1 MNVQKSA
8 RITPSPRAEQVMP
21 PVGVKVSL
29 NTEMQKFLQEKTVTP
44 SPGQYPRMTA
54 DSAQVSAAS
63 VTWTNAEPDTLMERV
78 LAPANLRRAY
88 QRVVSNKGAPGADG
102 MTVDDLA
109 DYVKQYWPTLK
120 VRLLAGEYHPQG
132 VRAVDIPKPKGGTRQ
147 LGIPSVVD
155 RLIQQA
161 LLQQLTPIFD
171 PLFSDYSYGFRPG
184 RSAHQ
189 AIETAR
195 GHVAA
200 GHRWCVELDLEKFFD
215 RVNHDVLMAYVARQI
230 EDKRVLTLIRR
241 YLEAGTMSGGLV
253 SRRQEGT
260 PQGGP
265 LSPLLS
271 NILLNE
277 LDRELER
284 RGHRFVRYADDAN
297 IYVCSQRA
305 GTRVMAGVERFLNQ
319 RLKLTLNREKSH
331 VARPWVCDYL
341 GYGMSWHQQPRLRVA
356 TMSLGRLHDRL
367 RDLLRGARGHK
378 MANVI
383 ERINPVLRGWAGY
396 FKLSQS
402 KRPLEEI
409 DGWVRRK
416 LRCVVWRQWK
426 RPSTRAR
433 NLMRLGL
440 SEARA
445 CKSAFNGRGPWWS
458 SGASHMNQALPKK
471 LWDQLGLVSVL
482 DTINRLSRIA

>member
-1 MNVQKSA
+1 M
-8 RITPSPRAEQVMP
+8 
-21 PVGVKVSL
+21 
-29 NTEMQKFLQEKTVTP
+29 TP
-44 SPGQYPRMTA
+44 SPGRYPRATA
-54 DSAQVSAAS
+54 GSAQTSAAS
-63 VTWTNAEPDTLMERV
+63 VTWTNAEPDTLMARV
-78 LAPANLRRAY
+78 LAPANLQRAY
-88 QRVVSNKGAPGADG
+88 QRVVRNKGAPGADG
-102 MTVDDLA
+102 MTVDQLA
-109 DYVKQYWPTLK
+109 DYVNQYWPTLK
-120 VRLLAGEYHPQG
+120 ERLLAGEYHPQG

-147 LGIPSVVD
+147 LGIPTVVD

-195 GHVAA
+195 AHVAA
-200 GHRWCVELDLEKFFD
+200 GYRWCVELDLEKFFD
-215 RVNHDVLMAYVARQI
+215 RVNHDILMAHVQRHV
-230 EDKRVLTLIRR
+230 EDKQVLKLIRR
-241 YLEAGTMSGGLV
+241 YLEAGVMSGGLV
-253 SRRQEGT
+253 GQRQEGT

-297 IYVCSQRA
+297 IYVRSRRA
-305 GTRVMAGVERFLNQ
+305 GERVMDSVERFLNQ
-319 RLKLTLNREKSH
+319 RLKLTLNRDKSR

-356 TMSLGRLHDRL
+356 KMSLGRLRDRL
-367 RDLLRGARGHK
+367 KDLLRGARGQK

-402 KRPLEEI
+402 KRPLEEL
-409 DGWVRRK
+409 DGWVRHK
-416 LRCVVWRQWK
+416 LRCAVWRQWK
-426 RPSTRAR
+426 QPSTRAR
-433 NLMRLGL
+433 NLMRQGL
-440 SEARA
+440 DEARA
-445 CKSAFNGRGPWWS
+445 CKSAFNGRGPWWN
-458 SGASHMNQALPKK
+458 SGGSHMNQALPKK
-471 LWDQLGLVSVL
+471 RWDQLGLVSIL
-482 DTINRLSRIA
+482 DTINRLNRIA

>member
-1 MNVQKSA
+1 
-8 RITPSPRAEQVMP
+8 MP
-21 PVGVKVSL
+21 PVGVRVSL
-29 NTEMQKFLQEKTVTP
+29 NTEMQKFLPEKTVTP
-44 SPGQYPRMTA
+44 SPGQNPRMTA

-63 VTWTNAEPDTLMERV
+63 VTWTNAEPDTLMARV

-102 MTVDDLA
+102 MTVDQLA
-109 DYVKQYWPTLK
+109 GYVKQYWPTLK
-120 VRLLAGEYHPQG
+120 TRLLAGEYHPQG
-132 VRAVDIPKPKGGTRQ
+132 VRAVDIPKPKGGTRR
-147 LGIPSVVD
+147 LGIPGVVD

-184 RSAHQ
+184 KSAHQ

-195 GHVAA
+195 THVAA
-200 GHRWCVELDLEKFFD
+200 GYRWCVELDLEKFFD
-215 RVNHDVLMAYVARQI
+215 RVNHDILMAYIERQI

-241 YLEAGTMSGGLV
+241 YLEAGTMLGGLV

-297 IYVCSQRA
+297 IYVRSRRA
-305 GTRVMAGVERFLNQ
+305 GERVLAGVERFLSQ
-319 RLKLTLNREKSH
+319 RLKLVLNREKSR
-331 VARPWVCDYL
+331 VARPWFCDFL
-341 GYGMSWHQQPRLRVA
+341 GYGMSLHRQPRLRVA
-356 TMSLGRLHDRL
+356 TMSLGRLRDRL
-367 RDLLRGARGHK
+367 RDLLRGARGRK
-378 MANVI
+378 LSDVI
-383 ERINPVLRGWAGY
+383 EQLNPVLRGWAGY
-396 FKLSQS
+396 FRLSQS
-402 KRPLEEI
+402 KGALENL
-409 DGWVRRK
+409 DGWIRRK
-416 LRCVVWRQWK
+416 LRCVVWRHWK
-426 RPSTRAR
+426 LPSTRAR

-440 SEARA
+440 NEARA
-445 CKSAFNGRGPWWS
+445 CHSASNGRGPWWN
-458 SGASHMNQALPKK
+458 SGASHMNRALPKK
-471 LWDQLGLVSVL
+471 QWDALGLISIL
-482 DTINRLSRIA
+482 DTINRLSRIT

>member
-1 MNVQKSA
+1 
-8 RITPSPRAEQVMP
+8 MP

-195 GHVAA
+195 DHVAA

-215 RVNHDVLMAYVARQI
+215 RVNHDVLMACVARQI
-230 EDKRVLTLIRR
+230 EDKRVLALIRR

-297 IYVCSQRA
+297 IYVRSQRA

-341 GYGMSWHQQPRLRVA
+341 GYGMSRHQQPRLRVA

-433 NLMRLGL
+433 NLKRLGL

>member
-1 MNVQKSA
+1 
-8 RITPSPRAEQVMP
+8 MP

-63 VTWTNAEPDTLMERV
+63 VTWTNAEPDTLMEQV
-78 LAPANLRRAY
+78 LVPANLRRAY
-88 QRVVSNKGAPGADG
+88 
-102 MTVDDLA
+102 
-109 DYVKQYWPTLK
+109 
-120 VRLLAGEYHPQG
+120 
-132 VRAVDIPKPKGGTRQ
+132 
-147 LGIPSVVD
+147 
-155 RLIQQA
+155 
-161 LLQQLTPIFD
+161 
-171 PLFSDYSYGFRPG
+171 
-184 RSAHQ
+184 
-189 AIETAR
+189 
-195 GHVAA
+195 
-200 GHRWCVELDLEKFFD
+200 
-215 RVNHDVLMAYVARQI
+215 
-230 EDKRVLTLIRR
+230 
-241 YLEAGTMSGGLV
+241 
-253 SRRQEGT
+253 
-260 PQGGP
+260 QGGP

-297 IYVCSQRA
+297 IYVRSQRA

-440 SEARA
+440 SEART

>member
-1 MNVQKSA
+1 MSEK
-8 RITPSPRAEQVMP
+8 
-21 PVGVKVSL
+21 
-29 NTEMQKFLQEKTVTP
+29 QKFLRKRTVTP
-44 SPGQYPRMTA
+44 SPGQNPGLA
-54 DSAQVSAAS
+54 AVSAQTSAAS

-78 LAPANLRRAY
+78 LAPANLKRAY

-102 MTVDDLA
+102 MTVDQLA
-109 DYVKQYWPTLK
+109 GYVKQYWPILK
-120 VRLLAGEYHPQG
+120 TRLLAGEYHPQG
-132 VRAVDIPKPKGGTRQ
+132 VRAVDIPKSQGGTRQ
-147 LGIPSVVD
+147 LGIPCVVD

-161 LLQQLTPIFD
+161 LLQQLTPIFE

-195 GHVAA
+195 DHVAA

-215 RVNHDVLMAYVARQI
+215 RVNHDVLMAHVARQI

-297 IYVCSQRA
+297 IYVRSHRA
-305 GTRVMAGVERFLNQ
+305 GERVMASVERFLTQ
-319 RLKLTLNREKSH
+319 RLKLTLNREKSR
-331 VARPWVCDYL
+331 VARPWACDYL
-341 GYGMSWHQQPRLRVA
+341 GYGMSWHKQPKLRVA
-356 TMSLGRLHDRL
+356 SISLHGLRDRL
-367 RDLLRGARGHK
+367 RELLRRVRAHSMRYIVEQ
-378 MANVI
+378 MT
-383 ERINPVLRGWAGY
+383 PVLRGWAGY

-402 KRPLEEI
+402 KRPLEEL
-409 DGWVRRK
+409 DGWVRHK
-416 LRCVVWRQWK
+416 LRCVIWRQWK

-433 NLMRLGL
+433 NLIRLGID
-440 SEARA
+440 EARA
-445 CKSAFNGRGPWWS
+445 WKSAVNGRGPWWN

-471 LWDQLGLVSVL
+471 LWDRLGLVSIL
-482 DTINRLSRIA
+482 DTINRLNRIT

>member
-1 MNVQKSA
+1 
-8 RITPSPRAEQVMP
+8 
-21 PVGVKVSL
+21 
-29 NTEMQKFLQEKTVTP
+29 
-44 SPGQYPRMTA
+44 
-54 DSAQVSAAS
+54 
-63 VTWTNAEPDTLMERV
+63 MERV
-78 LAPANLRRAY
+78 LAPANLKRAY

-102 MTVDDLA
+102 MTVDQLA
-109 DYVKQYWPTLK
+109 GYVKQYWPTLK

-132 VRAVDIPKPKGGTRQ
+132 VRAVEIPKPKGGTRQ

-189 AIETAR
+189 ATETAR
-195 GHVAA
+195 AHVVA
-200 GHRWCVELDLEKFFD
+200 GHRWCVEIDLEKFFD
-215 RVNHDVLMAYVARQI
+215 RVNHDILMAHIARQI

-241 YLEAGTMSGGLV
+241 YLEAGTMADGLV

-297 IYVCSQRA
+297 IYVRSPRA
-305 GTRVMAGVERFLNQ
+305 GMRVMRRVECFLNQ
-319 RLKLTLNREKSH
+319 RLKLALNRDKSR
-331 VARPWVCDYL
+331 VAGSWICDYL

-356 TMSLGRLHDRL
+356 TMSLGRLRDRL
-367 RDLLRGARGHK
+367 RDLLRRARGRK
-378 MANVI
+378 MANII

-396 FKLSQS
+396 FKLTQG
-402 KRPLEEI
+402 KRALEI
-409 DGWVRRK
+409 LDGWVRHK
-416 LRCVVWRQWK
+416 LRCVIWRQWK
-426 RPSTRAR
+426 QPSTRAR

-440 SEARA
+440 DEGRA
-445 CKSAFNGRGPWWS
+445 CTSAFNGRGPWWN

-471 LWDQLGLVSVL
+471 LWDRLGLVSIL
-482 DTINRLSRIA
+482 DTINRLSRIT

>member
-1 MNVQKSA
+1 
-8 RITPSPRAEQVMP
+8 
-21 PVGVKVSL
+21 
-29 NTEMQKFLQEKTVTP
+29 MQKFLQEKTVTP
-44 SPGQYPRMTA
+44 SPGQRPRMTP
-54 DSAQVSAAS
+54 DSAEVSAAS
-63 VTWTNAEPDTLMERV
+63 VTWTNAEPDMLMERV
-78 LAPANLRRAY
+78 LAPANLERAY

-102 MTVDDLA
+102 MTVADLA
-109 DYVKQYWPTLK
+109 GYVKQYWPILK
-120 VRLLAGEYHPQG
+120 ARLLAGEYHPQV
-132 VRAVDIPKPKGGTRQ
+132 VRSVEIPKPQGGMRQ
-147 LGIPSVVD
+147 LGIPSVMD

-189 AIETAR
+189 AVEMAR
-195 GHVAA
+195 VHVAV

-215 RVNHDVLMAYVARQI
+215 RVNHDILMACVERHV
-230 EDKRVLTLIRR
+230 EDKRVLRLIRR
-241 YLEAGTMSGGLV
+241 YLEAGVMSGGVV
-253 SRRQEGT
+253 SHRQEGT

-271 NILLNE
+271 NILLDE

-297 IYVCSQRA
+297 IYVRSPRA
-305 GTRVMAGVERFLNQ
+305 GERVLASVERFLNH
-319 RLKLTLNREKSH
+319 RLKLRLNRDKSR
-331 VARPWVCDYL
+331 VAGSWKCDYL
-341 GYGMSWHQQPRLRVA
+341 GYGMSWHRQPRLRVA
-356 TMSLGRLHDRL
+356 TMSLRRVRDRL
-367 RDLLRGARGHK
+367 RELLRGVRGHK

-402 KRPLEEI
+402 KRPFEEL
-409 DGWVRRK
+409 DGWVRHK

-426 RPSTRAR
+426 QPSTRAR

-440 SEARA
+440 GEERA
-445 CKSAFNGRGPWWS
+445 YKSAFNGRGPWWN
-458 SGASHMNQALPKK
+458 SGAPHMNQALPKK
-471 LWDQLGLVSVL
+471 LWDRLGLVSIL
-482 DTINRLSRIA
+482 DTINRLNRMA

>member
-1 MNVQKSA
+1 
-8 RITPSPRAEQVMP
+8 
-21 PVGVKVSL
+21 
-29 NTEMQKFLQEKTVTP
+29 
-44 SPGQYPRMTA
+44 MTA
-54 DSAQVSAAS
+54 DRAQTSAAS
-63 VTWTNAEPDTLMERV
+63 VAWTKAEPDTLMERV
-78 LAPANLRRAY
+78 LAPANLKRAY

-102 MTVDDLA
+102 MTVDQLA
-109 DYVKQYWPTLK
+109 GYVKQYWPTLK
-120 VRLLAGEYHPQG
+120 VRLLADEYHPQG
-132 VRAVDIPKPKGGTRQ
+132 VRAVEIPKPKGGTRQ

-195 GHVAA
+195 AHVVA
-200 GHRWCVELDLEKFFD
+200 GHRWCVEIDLEKFFD
-215 RVNHDVLMAYVARQI
+215 RVNHDILMAHIARQI

-241 YLEAGTMSGGLV
+241 YLEAGTMADGLV

-297 IYVCSQRA
+297 IYVRSPRA
-305 GTRVMAGVERFLNQ
+305 GMRVMRRVECFLIQ
-319 RLKLTLNREKSH
+319 RLKLALNRDKSR
-331 VARPWVCDYL
+331 VAGSWICDYL

-356 TMSLGRLHDRL
+356 TMSLGRLRDRL
-367 RDLLRGARGHK
+367 RDLLRRARGRK
-378 MANVI
+378 MANII

-396 FKLSQS
+396 FKLTQG
-402 KRPLEEI
+402 KRAVEI
-409 DGWVRRK
+409 LDGWVRHK
-416 LRCVVWRQWK
+416 LRCVIWRQWK
-426 RPSTRAR
+426 QPSTRAR

-440 SEARA
+440 DEGRA
-445 CKSAFNGRGPWWS
+445 CTSAFNGRGPWWN

-471 LWDQLGLVSVL
+471 LWDRLGLVSIL
-482 DTINRLSRIA
+482 DTINRLSRIT

>member
-1 MNVQKSA
+1 MSK
-8 RITPSPRAEQVMP
+8 
-21 PVGVKVSL
+21 K
-29 NTEMQKFLQEKTVTP
+29 QKFLRKRTVTP
-44 SPGQYPRMTA
+44 SLGRNPGLA
-54 DSAQVSAAS
+54 AGSAQTSAAS
-63 VTWTNAEPDTLMERV
+63 VARTNAEPDTLMERV
-78 LAPANLRRAY
+78 LAPANLKRAY

-102 MTVDDLA
+102 MTVDQLA
-109 DYVKQYWPTLK
+109 DYVKQYWSILK
-120 VRLLAGEYHPQG
+120 TRLLAGEYHPQG
-132 VRAVDIPKPKGGTRQ
+132 VRAVEIPKPKGGTRQ
-147 LGIPSVVD
+147 LGIPNVVD

-189 AIETAR
+189 AIKTAR

-215 RVNHDVLMAYVARQI
+215 RVNHDVLMAHIERQVD
-230 EDKRVLTLIRR
+230 DKRVLRLIRR
-241 YLEAGTMSGGLV
+241 YLEAGAMSGGLV
-253 SRRQEGT
+253 SQRREGT

-297 IYVCSQRA
+297 IYVRSRRA
-305 GTRVMAGVERFLNQ
+305 GDRVLAGVERFLNQ
-319 RLKLTLNREKSH
+319 RLKLTLNREKSR

-341 GYGMSWHQQPRLRVA
+341 GYGMSWNKQPRLKA
-356 TMSLGRLHDRL
+356 AAMSLDRLCDRL
-367 RDLLRGARGHK
+367 RDLLRGARGRS
-378 MANVI
+378 MAYVI

-402 KRPLEEI
+402 KRPFEQL
-409 DGWVRRK
+409 DGWVRHK
-416 LRCVVWRQWK
+416 LRCIVWRQWK
-426 RPSTRAR
+426 TPSTRAR
-433 NLMRLGL
+433 NLMRLGIG
-440 SEARA
+440 EARA
-445 CKSAFNGRGPWWS
+445 WPSAFNGRGPWWN
-458 SGASHMNQALPKK
+458 SGASHLNQALPKK
-471 LWDQLGLVSVL
+471 LWDGLGLVSIL
-482 DTINRLSRIA
+482 DTINRLSRIT

>member
-1 MNVQKSA
+1 
-8 RITPSPRAEQVMP
+8 MP

-63 VTWTNAEPDTLMERV
+63 VTWTNAEPDTLMEQV
-78 LAPANLRRAY
+78 LVPANLRRAY
-88 QRVVSNKGAPGADG
+88 
-102 MTVDDLA
+102 
-109 DYVKQYWPTLK
+109 
-120 VRLLAGEYHPQG
+120 
-132 VRAVDIPKPKGGTRQ
+132 
-147 LGIPSVVD
+147 
-155 RLIQQA
+155 
-161 LLQQLTPIFD
+161 
-171 PLFSDYSYGFRPG
+171 
-184 RSAHQ
+184 
-189 AIETAR
+189 
-195 GHVAA
+195 
-200 GHRWCVELDLEKFFD
+200 
-215 RVNHDVLMAYVARQI
+215 
-230 EDKRVLTLIRR
+230 
-241 YLEAGTMSGGLV
+241 
-253 SRRQEGT
+253 
-260 PQGGP
+260 QGGP

-297 IYVCSQRA
+297 IYVRSQRA

-440 SEARA
+440 SEART

-482 DTINRLSRIA
+482 DMINRLSRIA

>member
-1 MNVQKSA
+1 MSEKQKSLDK
-8 RITPSPRAEQVMP
+8 RA
-21 PVGVKVSL
+21 
-29 NTEMQKFLQEKTVTP
+29 VTP
-44 SPGQYPRMTA
+44 SPGRNPGVA
-54 DSAQVSAAS
+54 AGSAQASTAS
-63 VTWTNAEPDTLMERV
+63 VAWTNAEPDTLMERV

-88 QRVVSNKGAPGADG
+88 QRVVSNRGAPGADG
-102 MTVDDLA
+102 MTVDQLA
-109 DYVKQYWPTLK
+109 DYTNQYWPILK
-120 VRLLAGEYHPQG
+120 ARLLAGEYHPQG
-132 VRAVDIPKPKGGTRQ
+132 VRAVEIPKPKGGTRQ
-147 LGIPSVVD
+147 LGIPCVVD

-195 GHVAA
+195 AHVAE

-215 RVNHDVLMAYVARQI
+215 RVNHDVLMAYVERQV
-230 EDKRVLTLIRR
+230 EDKRVLRLIRR
-241 YLEAGTMSGGLV
+241 YLEAGVMSGGIV

-284 RGHRFVRYADDAN
+284 RGHSFVRYADDAN
-297 IYVCSQRA
+297 IYVRSHRA
-305 GTRVMAGVERFLNQ
+305 GERVMASVERFLRQ
-319 RLKLTLNREKSH
+319 RLKLTLNREKSR

-341 GYGMSWHQQPRLRVA
+341 GYGMSWHQQPKLRVA
-356 TMSLGRLHDRL
+356 SMSLHRL
-367 RDLLRGARGHK
+367 RERLREQLRQMRGRSVKH
-378 MANVI
+378 VI
-383 ERINPVLRGWAGY
+383 ERINPVLRGWSGY

-402 KRPLEEI
+402 RRPLEEI
-409 DGWVRRK
+409 DGWVRHK
-416 LRCVVWRQWK
+416 LRCVIWRQWK

-440 SEARA
+440 KEERA
-445 CKSAFNGRGPWWS
+445 CKSAFNGRGPWWN

-471 LWDQLGLVSVL
+471 LWDRLGLVSVL
-482 DTINRLSRIA
+482 DTINGLSA

>member
-1 MNVQKSA
+1 
-8 RITPSPRAEQVMP
+8 
-21 PVGVKVSL
+21 
-29 NTEMQKFLQEKTVTP
+29 
-44 SPGQYPRMTA
+44 
-54 DSAQVSAAS
+54 
-63 VTWTNAEPDTLMERV
+63 MERV

-102 MTVDDLA
+102 MTVEQLA
-109 DYVKQYWPTLK
+109 DYTNQYWPILK
-120 VRLLAGEYHPQG
+120 ARLLAGEYHPQG
-132 VRAVDIPKPKGGTRQ
+132 VRAVEIPKPKGGTRQ
-147 LGIPSVVD
+147 LGIPNVVD

-195 GHVAA
+195 THVAA

-215 RVNHDVLMAYVARQI
+215 RVNHDVLMAYVERQV
-230 EDKRVLTLIRR
+230 EDKRVLRLIRC
-241 YLEAGTMSGGLV
+241 YLEAGVMSGGVV
-253 SRRQEGT
+253 SRRQEGRRKAAR
-260 PQGGP
+260 
-265 LSPLLS
+265 SPLLS

-297 IYVCSQRA
+297 IYVRSRRA
-305 GTRVMAGVERFLNQ
+305 GERVLAGVERFLSR
-319 RLKLTLNREKSH
+319 RLKLALNREKSR

-341 GYGMSWHQQPRLRVA
+341 GYGMSWHKQPKLKVA
-356 TMSLGRLHDRL
+356 TLSLGRLRDRL
-367 RDLLRGARGHK
+367 RALLRGARGHK
-378 MANVI
+378 MADVI
-383 ERINPVLRGWAGY
+383 DRINPVLLGWAGY
-396 FKLSQS
+396 FKRSQN
-402 KRPLEEI
+402 KRALEEL

-416 LRCVVWRQWK
+416 LRCVIWRQWK
-426 RPSTRAR
+426 QPSTRAR
-433 NLMRLGL
+433 NLIRLGL

-445 CKSAFNGRGPWWS
+445 CTSAFNGRGPWWN

-471 LWDQLGLVSVL
+471 LWNQLGLLSIL
-482 DTINRLSRIA
+482 DTINRLSRVT

>member
-1 MNVQKSA
+1 
-8 RITPSPRAEQVMP
+8 MP
-21 PVGVKVSL
+21 PVGVRVSL
-29 NTEMQKFLQEKTVTP
+29 NTEMQKFLPEKTVTP
-44 SPGQYPRMTA
+44 SPGQNPRMTA

-78 LAPANLRRAY
+78 LAPANLKRAY
-88 QRVVSNKGAPGADG
+88 QRVVRNKCASGADG
-102 MTVDDLA
+102 MTVDQLA
-109 DYVKQYWPTLK
+109 GYVKQYWPILK
-120 VRLLAGEYHPQG
+120 ARLLAGEYHPQG

-147 LGIPSVVD
+147 LGIPCVVD

-184 RSAHQ
+184 RNAHQ

-195 GHVAA
+195 SHVAA
-200 GHRWCVELDLEKFFD
+200 GHRWCVELDLEKFID
-215 RVNHDVLMAYVARQI
+215 WVNHDVLMAHVARQI
-230 EDKRVLTLIRR
+230 EGKRVLTLVRR
-241 YLEAGTMSGGLV
+241 YLEAGTMSGGLA

-277 LDRELER
+277 LDREQER

-297 IYVCSQRA
+297 IYMRSRRA
-305 GTRVMAGVERFLNQ
+305 GERVMGSVERFLNQ
-319 RLKLTLNREKSH
+319 RLKLTLNREKSR
-331 VARPWVCDYL
+331 VARHWVCNYL
-341 GYGMSWHQQPRLRVA
+341 GYGMSSHQQPRLRVA
-356 TMSLGRLHDRL
+356 MMSLGRLRDRL
-367 RDLLRGARGHK
+367 RDLLRGARGCK
-378 MANVI
+378 MATVI

-402 KRPLEEI
+402 KRPLEEL
-409 DGWVRRK
+409 DGWGRRK
-416 LRCVVWRQWK
+416 LRCAVWRQWK
-426 RPSTRAR
+426 QPSTRAR

-440 SEARA
+440 SEPRA
-445 CKSAFNGRGPWWS
+445 YKSAFNGRGPWWS

-471 LWDQLGLVSVL
+471 LLDQLGLVSVL
-482 DTINRLSRIA
+482 DTINRLNRIT

>member
-1 MNVQKSA
+1 
-8 RITPSPRAEQVMP
+8 MP
-21 PVGVKVSL
+21 PVGVRVSL
-29 NTEMQKFLQEKTVTP
+29 NTEMQKFLPEKTVTP
-44 SPGQYPRMTA
+44 SSGQNPRMTA

-63 VTWTNAEPDTLMERV
+63 VAWTNAEPDTLMERV
-78 LAPANLRRAY
+78 LAPANLKRGY

-102 MTVDDLA
+102 MTVAELA
-109 DYVKQYWPTLK
+109 GYVKQYWPTLK
-120 VRLLAGEYHPQG
+120 ARLLVGEYHPQG

-147 LGIPSVVD
+147 LGIPCVVD

-195 GHVAA
+195 THVAA

-215 RVNHDVLMAYVARQI
+215 RINHDVLMVCIERQI

-241 YLEAGTMSGGLV
+241 YLEAGAMSGGLV
-253 SRRQEGT
+253 SRRQEGA

-297 IYVCSQRA
+297 IYVRSRRA
-305 GTRVMAGVERFLNQ
+305 GERVMAGVERFLNQ
-319 RLKLTLNREKSH
+319 RLKLTLNREKSR
-331 VARPWVCDYL
+331 VARPWVCDCL
-341 GYGMSWHQQPRLRVA
+341 GYGMSLHRQPRLRVA
-356 TMSLGRLHDRL
+356 TMSLGRLRDRL
-367 RDLLRGARGHK
+367 RDLLRGARGRK
-378 MANVI
+378 LSDVI
-383 ERINPVLRGWAGY
+383 EQLNPVLRGWAGY
-396 FKLSQS
+396 FRLSQS
-402 KRPLEEI
+402 KGSLENL

-416 LRCVVWRQWK
+416 LRCVVWRHWK
-426 RPSTRAR
+426 LPSTRAR
-433 NLMRLGL
+433 NLMRAGL
-440 SEARA
+440 NEARA
-445 CKSAFNGRGPWWS
+445 CHSAFNGRGPWWN
-458 SGASHMNQALPKK
+458 SGASHMNRALPKK
-471 LWDQLGLVSVL
+471 QWDALGLVSIL